1 MKTLILGA
9 GAMGCLYGG
18 LLKERGNDVILVDVS
33 KPQVDEIN
41 RNGLAL
47 ETAEGKRNIKIK
59 AKFAQEVT
67 EQPDLIIL
75 FTKTIHSKSALSSLK
90 AMIGPETM
98 VLSLQN
104 GLGNDEVIKEF
115 VRTDKIIIGTTNF
128 PSDLL
133 KPGNVRSLGKGTTK
147 IMSCNGEVT
156 EKLKQVEMMLSDAG
170 FNCIITEDVFVS
182 IWEKVAFNAACNA
195 LTAASRLKLGDVGK
209 TDEGKELARSIAKEV
224 VSVANA
230 KKIRANAENVI
241 KLIELDFVEH
251 AEHMPSMMQD
261 VLGNRTTEIDFI
273 NGAVVKEAEK
283 LGISVPVTNVLYK
296 IVSMIQKNY
305 ENLIK

>member
-41 RNGLAL
+41 KNGLAL

-59 AKFAQEVT
+59 AKFSQEVN

-90 AMIGPETM
+90 AIIGPETM

-104 GLGNDEVIKEF
+104 GLGNGEVIKEF
-115 VRTDKIIIGTTNF
+115 VPTDRIIIGTTNF

-230 KKIRANAENVI
+230 KNIYANAENVI

-273 NGAVVKEAEK
+273 NGAVVREAEK

-296 IVSMIQKNY
+296 LVSMIQKNY

>member
-1 MKTLILGA
+1 LKTLILGA

-41 RNGLAL
+41 KNGLAL

-59 AKFAQEVT
+59 AKFSQEVN

-90 AMIGPETM
+90 AIIGPETM

-115 VRTDKIIIGTTNF
+115 VRTDRIIIGTTNF

-156 EKLKQVEMMLSDAG
+156 EKLKQVEVMLSDAG

-230 KKIRANAENVI
+230 KNIHANAENVI

-273 NGAVVKEAEK
+273 NGAVVREAEK

-296 IVSMIQKNY
+296 LVSMIQKNY

>member
-41 RNGLAL
+41 KNGLAL

-90 AMIGPETM
+90 AIIGPETM

-115 VRTDKIIIGTTNF
+115 VPTDRIIIGTTNF

-209 TDEGKELARSIAKEV
+209 TDEGKELARSIAREV

-230 KKIRANAENVI
+230 RNIHANAENVI

-273 NGAVVKEAEK
+273 NGAVVREAEK

-296 IVSMIQKNY
+296 LVSMIQKNY

>member
-230 KKIRANAENVI
+230 KKIRANAGNVI

>member
-41 RNGLAL
+41 KNGLAL

-59 AKFAQEVT
+59 AKFSQEVN

-90 AMIGPETM
+90 AIIGPETM

-115 VRTDKIIIGTTNF
+115 VRTDRIIIGTTNF

-133 KPGNVRSLGKGTTK
+133 KPGNVRSLGKGATK

-156 EKLKQVEMMLSDAG
+156 EKLKQVEVMLSDAG

-230 KKIRANAENVI
+230 KNIHANAENVI

-273 NGAVVKEAEK
+273 NGAVVREAEK

-296 IVSMIQKNY
+296 LVSMIQKNY

>member
-41 RNGLAL
+41 KNGLAL

-59 AKFAQEVT
+59 AKFSQEVN

-90 AMIGPETM
+90 AIIGPETM

-115 VRTDKIIIGTTNF
+115 VRTDRIIIGTTNF

-156 EKLKQVEMMLSDAG
+156 EKLKQVEVMLSDAG

-230 KKIRANAENVI
+230 KNIHANAENVI

-273 NGAVVKEAEK
+273 NGAVVREAEK

-296 IVSMIQKNY
+296 LVSMIQKNY

>member
-104 GLGNDEVIKEF
+104 GLGNDEVITEF

-156 EKLKQVEMMLSDAG
+156 EKLKQVEVMLSDAG

-230 KKIRANAENVI
+230 KNIHANAENVI

-273 NGAVVKEAEK
+273 NGAVVREAEK

-296 IVSMIQKNY
+296 LVSMIQKNY

>member
-1 MKTLILGA
+1 LKTLILGA

-41 RNGLAL
+41 KNGLAL

-59 AKFAQEVT
+59 AKFSQEVN

-90 AMIGPETM
+90 AIIGPETM

-115 VRTDKIIIGTTNF
+115 VRTDRIIIGTTNF

-133 KPGNVRSLGKGTTK
+133 KPGNVRSLGKGATK

-156 EKLKQVEMMLSDAG
+156 EKLKQVEVMLSDAG

-230 KKIRANAENVI
+230 KNIHANAENVI

-273 NGAVVKEAEK
+273 NGAVVREAEK

-296 IVSMIQKNY
+296 LVSMIQKNY

>member
-1 MKTLILGA
+1 MKTLVLGA

-18 LLKERGNDVILVDVS
+18 LLKEKGNDVILVDVS
-33 KPQVDEIN
+33 RSQVDEIN
-41 RNGLAL
+41 KNGLAL
-47 ETAEGKRNIKIK
+47 ETAEGKRNITIK
-59 AKFAQEVT
+59 AKFAHDVT

-90 AMIGPETM
+90 EIIGPETM

-115 VRTDKIIIGTTNF
+115 VPTDRIIIGTTNF

-156 EKLKQVEMMLSDAG
+156 EKLKQIEMMLNEAG

-209 TDEGKELARSIAKEV
+209 TDEGKKLARSIAKEAI
-224 VSVANA
+224 SVANA
-230 KKIRANAENVI
+230 KNINANAENVI

-261 VLGNRTTEIDFI
+261 VLGNRMTEIEFI
-273 NGAVVKEAEK
+273 NGAVVREAEK
-283 LGISVPVTNVLYK
+283 LGIDVPVTNVLYK
-296 IVSMIQKNY
+296 LVSMIQKNY
-305 ENLIK
+305 ENLII

>member
-41 RNGLAL
+41 RNGLVL

>member
-1 MKTLILGA
+1 LKTLILGA

-41 RNGLAL
+41 RNGLVL